1 MSVLSLA
8 DIAER
13 NPLLAQRLDEH
24 DPNWRAEAA
33 VADEL
38 LEEARDV
45 LEWRLG
51 YADPARVLRLARLLA
66 EWRVKS
72 GEGAP

>member
-1 MSVLSLA
+1 MSVFTLA

-13 NPLLAQRLDEH
+13 NPLLAKWLDEH
-24 DPNWRAEAA
+24 DANWRVEAG

-51 YADPARVLRLARLLA
+51 HADPARARRLARLLA
-66 EWRVKS
+66 EWRGKS
-72 GEGAP
+72 GGGAP

>member
-1 MSVLSLA
+1 MSVLTLA

-13 NPLLAQRLDEH
+13 NPLLAEWLDEH
-24 DPNWRAEAA
+24 VADWRAEAA

-38 LEEARDV
+38 IEEARDV

-51 YADPARVLRLARLLA
+51 YADPARVRRLARLLA
-66 EWRVKS
+66 
-72 GEGAP
+72 G